1 MSIRVVPGL
10 FQLVHN
16 CVLSFSIFK
25 KQKYGFIDYCSRP
38 QDKAD
43 ELLSEYIFNLL
54 LGGKTGIN

>member
-1 MSIRVVPGL
+1 MPGL

-16 CVLSFSIFK
+16 CVLSFSIYK